1 MKRALPLLLGLL
13 LATLLVIANRRLFV
27 YEDPRID
34 DVESLLPHANCGACG
49 TAGCRAFAEQLVA
62 GQAQPGQCTVNSKD
76 MNQLIADYLGVD
88 PGTQEQRVARLACA
102 GGNHV
107 AHVRASYSGLDTCR
121 AAALI
126 ERFER
131 DRLPRL
137 LDIHKR
143 VLLGEILSDGD
154 IAFLETVIGDA
165 QQNKPLIDRHPDWHN
180 LCANVFFLYEEITTR
195 ALQNESD

>member
-1 MKRALPLLLGLL
+1 MDYSEEEH
-13 LATLLVIANRRLFV
+13 VIEL
-27 YEDPRID
+27 
-34 DVESLLPHANCGACG
+34 
-49 TAGCRAFAEQLVA
+49 
-62 GQAQPGQCTVNSKD
+62 
-76 MNQLIADYLGVD
+76 
-88 PGTQEQRVARLACA
+88 
-102 GGNHV
+102 
-107 AHVRASYSGLDTCR
+107 
-121 AAALI
+121 LI